1 MWLNMQT
8 IFLLF
13 WLWHLI
19 LLSWHILFLVS
30 FATFCHHHNCSSF
43 NISWHSWKGP
53 IYWCS
58 FGSSLV
64 SLEVFS
70 AAQILLIV
78 QTQLYVTWLFLSP
91 FFLFFFI
98 LEFKNCFYQFR
109 LLFLYSFLLS
119 ILFSFQICCP
129 FISLFQLLY
138 PVCFSHV
145 LLLFNLF
152 SFFLSFIFLEPS
164 I

>member
-1 MWLNMQT
+1 MQT

-19 LLSWHILFLVS
+19 LLSWHIIFLVS

-78 QTQLYVTWLFLSP
+78 QTQLYVTRFFLSP
-91 FFLFFFI
+91 LFLFFFHFGI
-98 LEFKNCFYQFR
+98 QK
-109 LLFLYSFLLS
+109 LFLSVLSVVSIFFSALYLVFFSNLLS
-119 ILFSFQICCP
+119 FHFSFPITLSC
-129 FISLFQLLY
+129 
-138 PVCFSHV
+138 
-145 LLLFNLF
+145 LLLPCSVIIQSVFF
-152 SFFLSFIFLEPS
+152 YPSSF
-164 I
+164 